1 MKPTKLVLLACLA
14 LAAASAQALEFR
26 SVKETGTLL
35 YDAPGG
41 QGKKL
46 FVVSRSYPVE
56 VLARQGNWARVR
68 DATGGIAWVDYARLS
83 PQRTVIV
90 TAADASVRTAPDTGA
105 PVSFH
110 AARDVVLDLVEPP
123 KSGWAKVRHADGSG
137 GYLPLAALWGL

>member
-1 MKPTKLVLLACLA
+1 M
-14 LAAASAQALEFR
+14 
-26 SVKETGTLL
+26 
-35 YDAPGG
+35 
-41 QGKKL
+41 
-46 FVVSRSYPVE
+46 E